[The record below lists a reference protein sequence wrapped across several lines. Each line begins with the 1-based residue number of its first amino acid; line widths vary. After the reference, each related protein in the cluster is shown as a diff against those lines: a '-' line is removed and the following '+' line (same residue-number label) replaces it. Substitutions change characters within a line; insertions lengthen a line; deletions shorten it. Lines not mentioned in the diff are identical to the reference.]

1 MQWPAMGGM
10 QCTCAGL
17 RVMHNRAQVGKHF
30 EGKQPGRMAYV
41 PNAYLRYRYPEDW
54 PS

>member
-1 MQWPAMGGM
+1 
-10 QCTCAGL
+10 
-17 RVMHNRAQVGKHF
+17 VQVGKHF

-54 PS
+54 PSEG